1 MFLELTQIIERIKDR
16 EKSLIEIK
24 RSQDSDIK
32 IIKEQLQEDYQN
44 LVFLEAQAQSK
55 DARKEIITMRNKV
68 IQQENLLKKYLQ
80 VRYARLVQ
88 KSSPKAPVLKNAL
101 AAFLVGG
108 TICSIGQ
115 IFLNVFMNYGLA
127 TKEAGTFTSMVM
139 VFLGALLT
147 GLGVY
152 DEIGRFGGA
161 GSMVPITGFAN
172 SIVSPALEYKREG
185 YVTGIGTKVF
195 TIAGPVLLYGSL
207 MSVLIGLLFYLLN
220 KG

>member
-1 MFLELTQIIERIKDR
+1 VLYQTN
-16 EKSLIEIK
+16 LI
-24 RSQDSDIK
+24 
-32 IIKEQLQEDYQN
+32 
-44 LVFLEAQAQSK
+44 
-55 DARKEIITMRNKV
+55 
-68 IQQENLLKKYLQ
+68 KKYLKF
-80 VRYARLVQ
+80 RYARLVQ
-88 KSSPKAPVLKNAL
+88 KCAPKTPILKNAL

-115 IFLNVFMNYGLA
+115 IFLNIFMQNGLPF
-127 TKEAGTFTSMVM
+127 KEAGTFTAMVM

-185 YVTGIGTKVF
+185 YVAGVGAKVF

-207 MSVLIGLLFYLLN
+207 MSVLIG
-220 KG
+220 